1 MGGYHESIH
10 GTDATTR
17 AGEASSQAVVI
28 SAQER
33 ARIDMLDRE
42 VFQLNGQ
49 IRALQN
55 PWSLE
60 RYQILQY

>member
-1 MGGYHESIH
+1 MGGNHESIH
-10 GTDATTR
+10 GTDATTC

-42 VFQLNGQ
+42 VFQLNEPVSYTH
-49 IRALQN
+49 LTL
-55 PWSLE
+55 PTTP
-60 RYQILQY
+60 YV